1 MEEHLGGDGLSRRD
15 ILVKRAGAFCA
26 AGLAPTVAAAQI
38 GSAGP
43 ELQRSLNEERHDD
56 HHD

>member
-15 ILVKRAGAFCA
+15 ILVKSAGAFFA

-43 ELQRSLNEERHDD
+43 ELQRQLERGTP
-56 HHD
+56 